1 MFKKVLAKFLYVWK
15 HIIEYSIKYYR
26 KTNEVTE
33 TAQLYLEAE
42 IYLPTCDEKDKIIK
56 NILKWSEVFI

>member
-15 HIIEYSIKYYR
+15 LTIEYSIKYYR

-33 TAQLYLEAE
+33 NAQLYLEAE
-42 IYLPTCDEKDKIIK
+42 IYLATFDKRIKLEKKY
-56 NILKWSEVFI
+56 